1 MRKIYDDEELSDSY
15 TDNLRSISKLSSTLK
30 KCQSLITKN
39 KMLFHINNSQLGK
52 DDSEDLYQKYNLDVD
67 ITKKENAD
75 FINKRMKQ
83 FFNIENYEQ
92 NIKKEAWKKDITK
105 MFLGLNNNDNNIEGN
120 SNNENENELGEYNFE
135 KRENKKEG
143 LMFLKNFFK
152 QMKTIKKNKL
162 KKEIKKEK
170 AIKLNKYD
178 NYNSNY
184 NYNDK
189 HFFEK
194 KINDEEINFLINK
207 LRTRYSP
214 KKVKEENKIENE
226 KKNEIINS
234 LTETNVN
241 KNSISIS
248 DKIKEDLGKKRL
260 FHPQKS
266 INQTN
271 QRFNTENNSN
281 EKNNSLNDK
290 FSFPKIKNS
299 FSANRYNT
307 INNEN
312 TKNVKNSYDN
322 SRNRYNTISND
333 YQIRK
338 RPFKIMK
345 KGDIK
350 NIKANISDKNIFNKN
365 KGINRNKI
373 YIEQLKQIY
382 KSKSNN
388 KYKTLNKNN
397 GKFEIPELLHFRDLP
412 LLKKNNQYF
421 FSPLHYSK
429 YAQMIGIRNKLIGIF
444 DNEVFTIYNKNI

>member
-1 MRKIYDDEELSDSY
+1 MKKIYDDEELSDSY

-39 KMLFHINNSQLGK
+39 KMLFHINNSQSGK

-67 ITKKENAD
+67 ITKKENDD
-75 FINKRMKQ
+75 FINKRMKL
-83 FFNIENYEQ
+83 FFNLENYEQ
-92 NIKKEAWKKDITK
+92 NIKKETWKKDITK
-105 MFLGLNNNDNNIEGN
+105 MFLGLNNNDNNIVGN
-120 SNNENENELGEYNFE
+120 SNNENGNELGEYNFE

-152 QMKTIKKNKL
+152 QMKSIKKNKL
-162 KKEIKKEK
+162 KKDIKKER
-170 AIKLNKYD
+170 AIKLNKND
-178 NYNSNY
+178 NYNY

-207 LRTRYSP
+207 LRNRYSP
-214 KKVKEENKIENE
+214 KKPKEENKNE

-234 LTETNVN
+234 LTESNVN

-248 DKIKEDLGKKRL
+248 DKIKDDLGKKSL
-260 FHPQKS
+260 FHPLKS

-271 QRFNTENNSN
+271 QRFNTENNYN
-281 EKNNSLNDK
+281 EKNNNLNDK

-299 FSANRYNT
+299 FSTNRYNT
-307 INNEN
+307 INNEKI
-312 TKNVKNSYDN
+312 KNVKNSYDN

-333 YQIRK
+333 YQNRK
-338 RPFKIMK
+338 RPYNIMK
-345 KGDIK
+345 KGEVK
-350 NIKANISDKNIFNKN
+350 NIKGNISDKNMINKS
-365 KGINRNKI
+365 KVINRNKI
-373 YIEQLKQIY
+373 YLDQLKQIY

-397 GKFEIPELLHFRDLP
+397 GKFEIPKLLHFRDMP
-412 LLKKNNQYF
+412 LIKKNNQYF

-429 YAQMIGIRNKLIGIF
+429 YAQMKGIRDKLIGIF
-444 DNEVFTIYNKNI
+444 DKEVFAIYNKNI

>member
-1 MRKIYDDEELSDSY
+1 MRKIYEDEESSDSY

-30 KCQSLITKN
+30 KCQSLISKN
-39 KMLFHINNSQLGK
+39 KMLFHVNNSHSGK
-52 DDSEDLYQKYNLDVD
+52 DNSEDLYQKYNLDVD

-105 MFLGLNNNDNNIEGN
+105 MFLGINNNDNNIDGN
-120 SNNENENELGEYNFE
+120 ASHENENELGEYNFE

-152 QMKTIKKNKL
+152 QMKSIKKNKL
-162 KKEIKKEK
+162 KKELKKER
-170 AIKLNKYD
+170 AIKLNKD
-178 NYNSNY
+178 DNTNYNSNY
-184 NYNDK
+184 NEK

-207 LRTRYSP
+207 LRIRYSP
-214 KKVKEENKIENE
+214 KKVKEEIKNE
-226 KKNEIINS
+226 KKNEIVNS
-234 LTETNVN
+234 LTEANVN

-248 DKIKEDLGKKRL
+248 DKIKENLAIKSL

-266 INQTN
+266 INQTS
-271 QRFNTENNSN
+271 QRFNTENNYN
-281 EKNNSLNDK
+281 EKNNNLNDK

-299 FSANRYNT
+299 FSENRYNT
-307 INNEN
+307 LSNEKI
-312 TKNVKNSYDN
+312 KNVKNSYND

-338 RPFKIMK
+338 RPLNIMK
-345 KGDIK
+345 KGEIK

-373 YIEQLKQIY
+373 YLEQLRQVY

-388 KYKTLNKNN
+388 KYKTLNRNK
-397 GKFEIPELLHFRDLP
+397 GKFEIPELLEFREIP
-412 LLKKNNQYF
+412 LIKKNNQFF

-429 YAQMIGIRNKLIGIF
+429 FAQMKGIRDKLIGIF

>member
-30 KCQSLITKN
+30 KCQSLISKN
-39 KMLFHINNSQLGK
+39 KMLFQINNSQSGK
-52 DDSEDLYQKYNLDVD
+52 DDSDELYQKYNLDVD

-105 MFLGLNNNDNNIEGN
+105 MFLGLNNNANNIEGN
-120 SNNENENELGEYNFE
+120 DNNENELAEYNFE
-135 KRENKKEG
+135 KREKKKEG

-152 QMKTIKKNKL
+152 QMKSIKRNKLRKDL
-162 KKEIKKEK
+162 KKER

-178 NYNSNY
+178 NYN
-184 NYNDK
+184 YNDN

-207 LRTRYSP
+207 LRNRYSP
-214 KKVKEENKIENE
+214 KKAKEENKNE

-234 LTETNVN
+234 LTEANVN
-241 KNSISIS
+241 KNSITIS
-248 DKIKEDLGKKRL
+248 DKIKDNLGRKSL

-266 INQTN
+266 INPTS
-271 QRFNTENNSN
+271 QRFNTENNYN
-281 EKNNSLNDK
+281 ENNNSLNDK

-307 INNEN
+307 LNNEKI
-312 TKNVKNSYDN
+312 KNVKNSNEN

-338 RPFKIMK
+338 RPYKIMK
-345 KGDIK
+345 KGEAK

-373 YIEQLKQIY
+373 YLDKLKQIY

-388 KYKTLNKNN
+388 KSKALNKKN
-397 GKFEIPELLHFRDLP
+397 GKFEIPELLHFRDIP

-429 YAQMIGIRNKLIGIF
+429 FAQMKGIKDKLVGIF
-444 DNEVFTIYNKNI
+444 DNEVFNIYNKNI

>member
-1 MRKIYDDEELSDSY
+1 
-15 TDNLRSISKLSSTLK
+15 
-30 KCQSLITKN
+30 
-39 KMLFHINNSQLGK
+39 MLFQINNSQSGK
-52 DDSEDLYQKYNLDVD
+52 DDSDALYQKYNLDVD

-120 SNNENENELGEYNFE
+120 GNNENELVEYNFE
-135 KRENKKEG
+135 KREKKKEG

-152 QMKTIKKNKL
+152 QMKSIKKNKL
-162 KKEIKKEK
+162 KKEIKKER

-178 NYNSNY
+178 NY

-207 LRTRYSP
+207 LRNRYSP
-214 KKVKEENKIENE
+214 KKVKEENKNE

-234 LTETNVN
+234 LTEANVN
-241 KNSISIS
+241 KNSKSIS
-248 DKIKEDLGKKRL
+248 DKIKDDLRKKSL
-260 FHPQKS
+260 FHPLKS
-266 INQTN
+266 ISQTN
-271 QRFNTENNSN
+271 QRFNTENNYN
-281 EKNNSLNDK
+281 EKNNNLNDK
-290 FSFPKIKNS
+290 FLFPKIKNS

-307 INNEN
+307 INNEKI
-312 TKNVKNSYDN
+312 KNVKNSHDN

-338 RPFKIMK
+338 RPDTIMK
-345 KGDIK
+345 KGEIK
-350 NIKANISDKNIFNKN
+350 NIKTNISNKNVFNKN

-373 YIEQLKQIY
+373 YLEQLKQIY

-397 GKFEIPELLHFRDLP
+397 GKFEIPKLLHFRDMP
-412 LLKKNNQYF
+412 LIKKNNQYF

-429 YAQMIGIRNKLIGIF
+429 YAQMKGIRDKLIGIF
-444 DNEVFTIYNKNI
+444 DKEVFAIYNKNI

>member
-15 TDNLRSISKLSSTLK
+15 TDNLRSVSKLNSTLK
-30 KCQSLITKN
+30 KCQSLISKN
-39 KMLFHINNSQLGK
+39 KNLFHINNSLSGR
-52 DDSEDLYQKYNLDVD
+52 DDSDDLYEKYNLDVD

-75 FINKRMKQ
+75 FINKRMKK

-120 SNNENENELGEYNFE
+120 GNNENELVEYNFE
-135 KRENKKEG
+135 KREKKKEG

-152 QMKTIKKNKL
+152 QMKSIKKNKL
-162 KKEIKKEK
+162 KKEIKKER

-178 NYNSNY
+178 NY

-207 LRTRYSP
+207 LRNRYSP
-214 KKVKEENKIENE
+214 KKVKEENKNE

-234 LTETNVN
+234 LTEANVK
-241 KNSISIS
+241 KNSKSIN
-248 DKIKEDLGKKRL
+248 DKIKDDLRKKSL
-260 FHPQKS
+260 FHPLKS
-266 INQTN
+266 ISQTN
-271 QRFNTENNSN
+271 QRFNTENNYN
-281 EKNNSLNDK
+281 EKNNNLNDK
-290 FSFPKIKNS
+290 YLFPKIKNS

-307 INNEN
+307 INNEKI
-312 TKNVKNSYDN
+312 KNVKNSHDN

-338 RPFKIMK
+338 RPDTIMK
-345 KGDIK
+345 KGEIK
-350 NIKANISDKNIFNKN
+350 NIKTNISNKNVFNKN

-373 YIEQLKQIY
+373 YLEQLKQIY

-397 GKFEIPELLHFRDLP
+397 GKLEIPELLHFRDLP
-412 LLKKNNQYF
+412 LIKKNNQYF

-429 YAQMIGIRNKLIGIF
+429 FAQMKGIRDKLIGIF

>member
-1 MRKIYDDEELSDSY
+1 MKKIYDDEELSDSY

-39 KMLFHINNSQLGK
+39 KMLFHINNSQSGK
-52 DDSEDLYQKYNLDVD
+52 DDSEDLYQKYDLDVD
-67 ITKKENAD
+67 ITKKENDD
-75 FINKRMKQ
+75 FINKRMKL
-83 FFNIENYEQ
+83 FFNLENYEQ
-92 NIKKEAWKKDITK
+92 NIKKETWKKDITK
-105 MFLGLNNNDNNIEGN
+105 MFLGLNNNDNNIVGN
-120 SNNENENELGEYNFE
+120 SNNENGNELGEYNFE

-152 QMKTIKKNKL
+152 QMKSIKKNKL
-162 KKEIKKEK
+162 KKDIKKER
-170 AIKLNKYD
+170 AIKLNKND
-178 NYNSNY
+178 NYNY

-207 LRTRYSP
+207 LRNRYSP
-214 KKVKEENKIENE
+214 KKPKEENKNE

-234 LTETNVN
+234 LTESNVN

-248 DKIKEDLGKKRL
+248 DKIKDDLGKKSL
-260 FHPQKS
+260 FHPLKS

-271 QRFNTENNSN
+271 QRFNTENNYN
-281 EKNNSLNDK
+281 EKNNNLNDK

-299 FSANRYNT
+299 FSTNRYNT
-307 INNEN
+307 INNEKI
-312 TKNVKNSYDN
+312 KNVKNSYDN

-333 YQIRK
+333 YQNRK
-338 RPFKIMK
+338 RPYNIMK
-345 KGDIK
+345 KGEVK
-350 NIKANISDKNIFNKN
+350 NIKGNISDKNMINKS
-365 KGINRNKI
+365 KVINRNKI
-373 YIEQLKQIY
+373 YLDQLKQIY

-397 GKFEIPELLHFRDLP
+397 GKFEIPKLLHFRDMP
-412 LLKKNNQYF
+412 LIKKNNQYF

-429 YAQMIGIRNKLIGIF
+429 YAQMKGIRDKLIGIF
-444 DNEVFTIYNKNI
+444 DKEVFAIYNKNI

>member
-1 MRKIYDDEELSDSY
+1 MKKIYDDEELSDSY

-39 KMLFHINNSQLGK
+39 KMLFHINNSQSGK
-52 DDSEDLYQKYNLDVD
+52 DDSEDLYQKYDLDVD
-67 ITKKENAD
+67 ITKKENDD
-75 FINKRMKQ
+75 FINKRMKL
-83 FFNIENYEQ
+83 FFNLENYEQ
-92 NIKKEAWKKDITK
+92 NIKKETWKKDITK
-105 MFLGLNNNDNNIEGN
+105 MFLGLNNNDNNIVGN
-120 SNNENENELGEYNFE
+120 SNNENGNELGEYNFE

-152 QMKTIKKNKL
+152 QMKSIKKNKL
-162 KKEIKKEK
+162 KKDIKKER
-170 AIKLNKYD
+170 AIKLNKND
-178 NYNSNY
+178 NYNY

-207 LRTRYSP
+207 LRNRYSP
-214 KKVKEENKIENE
+214 KKPKEENKNE

-234 LTETNVN
+234 LTESNAN

-248 DKIKEDLGKKRL
+248 DKIKDDLGKKSL
-260 FHPQKS
+260 FHPLKS

-271 QRFNTENNSN
+271 QRFNTENNYN
-281 EKNNSLNDK
+281 EKNNNLNDK

-299 FSANRYNT
+299 FSTNRYNT
-307 INNEN
+307 INNEKI
-312 TKNVKNSYDN
+312 KNVKNSYDN

-333 YQIRK
+333 YQNRK
-338 RPFKIMK
+338 RPYNIMK
-345 KGDIK
+345 KGEAK
-350 NIKANISDKNIFNKN
+350 NIKANISDKNMLNKN
-365 KGINRNKI
+365 KVINRNKI
-373 YIEQLKQIY
+373 YLDQLKQIY

-397 GKFEIPELLHFRDLP
+397 GKFEIPKLLHFRDMP
-412 LLKKNNQYF
+412 LIKKNNQYF

-429 YAQMIGIRNKLIGIF
+429 YAQMKGIRDKLIGIF
-444 DNEVFTIYNKNI
+444 DKEVFAIYNKNI

>member
-30 KCQSLITKN
+30 KCQSLISKN
-39 KMLFHINNSQLGK
+39 KMLFQINNSQSGK
-52 DDSEDLYQKYNLDVD
+52 DDSDELYQKYNLDVD

-105 MFLGLNNNDNNIEGN
+105 MFLGLNNNVNNIEGN
-120 SNNENENELGEYNFE
+120 DNSENELAEYNFE
-135 KRENKKEG
+135 KREKKKEG

-152 QMKTIKKNKL
+152 QMKSIKRNKLRKDL
-162 KKEIKKEK
+162 KKER

-178 NYNSNY
+178 NYN
-184 NYNDK
+184 YNDN

-207 LRTRYSP
+207 LRNRYSP
-214 KKVKEENKIENE
+214 KKVKEENKNE

-241 KNSISIS
+241 KNSITIS
-248 DKIKEDLGKKRL
+248 DKIKDNLGRKSL

-266 INQTN
+266 INQTS
-271 QRFNTENNSN
+271 QRFNTENNYN
-281 EKNNSLNDK
+281 ENNNSLNDK
-290 FSFPKIKNS
+290 FSFPQIKNS

-307 INNEN
+307 INNEKI
-312 TKNVKNSYDN
+312 KNVKKSNENSG
-322 SRNRYNTISND
+322 NRYNTISND

-338 RPFKIMK
+338 RPYKIMK
-345 KGDIK
+345 KGEAK

-373 YIEQLKQIY
+373 YLEQLKQIY

-397 GKFEIPELLHFRDLP
+397 GKLEIPELLHFRDLP
-412 LLKKNNQYF
+412 LIKKNNQYF

-429 YAQMIGIRNKLIGIF
+429 FAQMKGIRDKLIGIF

>member
-1 MRKIYDDEELSDSY
+1 MKKIYDDEELSDSY

-39 KMLFHINNSQLGK
+39 KMLFHINNSQSGK
-52 DDSEDLYQKYNLDVD
+52 DDSEDLYQKYDLDVD
-67 ITKKENAD
+67 ITKKENDD
-75 FINKRMKQ
+75 FINKRMKL
-83 FFNIENYEQ
+83 FFNLENYEQ
-92 NIKKEAWKKDITK
+92 NIKKETWKKDITK
-105 MFLGLNNNDNNIEGN
+105 MFLGLNNNDNNIVGN
-120 SNNENENELGEYNFE
+120 SNNENGNELGEYNFE

-152 QMKTIKKNKL
+152 QMKSIKKNKL
-162 KKEIKKEK
+162 KKDIKKER
-170 AIKLNKYD
+170 AIKLNKND
-178 NYNSNY
+178 NYNY

-207 LRTRYSP
+207 LRNRYSP
-214 KKVKEENKIENE
+214 KKPKEENKNE

-234 LTETNVN
+234 LTESNVN

-248 DKIKEDLGKKRL
+248 DKIKDDLGKKSL
-260 FHPQKS
+260 FHPLKS

-271 QRFNTENNSN
+271 QRFNTENNYN
-281 EKNNSLNDK
+281 EKNNNLNDK

-299 FSANRYNT
+299 FSTNRYNT
-307 INNEN
+307 INNEKI
-312 TKNVKNSYDN
+312 KNVKNSYDN

-333 YQIRK
+333 YQNRK
-338 RPFKIMK
+338 RPYNIMK
-345 KGDIK
+345 KGEAK
-350 NIKANISDKNIFNKN
+350 NIKGNISDKNMLNKN
-365 KGINRNKI
+365 KVINRNKI
-373 YIEQLKQIY
+373 YLDQLKQIY

-397 GKFEIPELLHFRDLP
+397 GKFEIPKLLHFRDMP
-412 LLKKNNQYF
+412 LIKKNNQYF

-429 YAQMIGIRNKLIGIF
+429 YAQMKGIRDKLIGIF
-444 DNEVFTIYNKNI
+444 DKEVFAIYNKNI

>member
-1 MRKIYDDEELSDSY
+1 MKKIYDDEELSDSY

-39 KMLFHINNSQLGK
+39 KMLFHINNSQSGK
-52 DDSEDLYQKYNLDVD
+52 DDSEDLYQKYDLDVD
-67 ITKKENAD
+67 ITKKENDD
-75 FINKRMKQ
+75 FINKRMKL
-83 FFNIENYEQ
+83 FFNLENYEQ
-92 NIKKEAWKKDITK
+92 NIKKETWKKDITK
-105 MFLGLNNNDNNIEGN
+105 MFLGLNNNDNNIVGN
-120 SNNENENELGEYNFE
+120 SNNENGNELGEYNFE

-152 QMKTIKKNKL
+152 QMKSIKKNKL
-162 KKEIKKEK
+162 KKDIKKER
-170 AIKLNKYD
+170 AIKLNKND
-178 NYNSNY
+178 NYNY

-207 LRTRYSP
+207 LRNRYSP
-214 KKVKEENKIENE
+214 KKPKEENKNE

-234 LTETNVN
+234 LTESNVN

-248 DKIKEDLGKKRL
+248 DKIKDDLGKKSL
-260 FHPQKS
+260 FHPLKS

-271 QRFNTENNSN
+271 QRFNTENNYN
-281 EKNNSLNDK
+281 EKNNNLNDK

-299 FSANRYNT
+299 FSTNRYNT
-307 INNEN
+307 INNEKI
-312 TKNVKNSYDN
+312 KNVKNSYDN

-333 YQIRK
+333 YQNRK
-338 RPFKIMK
+338 RPYNIMK
-345 KGDIK
+345 KGEAK
-350 NIKANISDKNIFNKN
+350 NIKANISDKNILNKN
-365 KGINRNKI
+365 KVINRNKI
-373 YIEQLKQIY
+373 YLDQLKQIY

-397 GKFEIPELLHFRDLP
+397 GKFEIPKLLHFRDMP
-412 LLKKNNQYF
+412 LIKKNNQYF

-429 YAQMIGIRNKLIGIF
+429 YAQMKGIRDKLIGIF
-444 DNEVFTIYNKNI
+444 DKEVFAIYNKNI